1 MHNGLVHRYIY
12 MYELSMSV
20 WLLLRALECNG
31 ESKLLFDETM
41 PVFCASLQ
49 SAGRNISF
57 LFIMITKPSSLFSNS
72 LILRATGKNTMYQ
85 LYALWFGPTRN
96 WSHDFRTRGNY
107 VNHYTPPRWLMSSET
122 FIRIHVQKNNSLAN
136 TCYFSMYKIK
146 QNKPFVIHFSC
157 FARSKEND

>member
-41 PVFCASLQ
+41 PVFCASQ
-49 SAGRNISF
+49 QPAGRNISF
-57 LFIMITKPSSLFSNS
+57 LFIMITKPSRLFSNS
-72 LILRATGKNTMYQ
+72 LILRATGKNTMYL

-107 VNHYTPPRWLMSSET
+107 VNHYTTEVINEFWDIYKNTCSEKQLSGKYLL
-122 FIRIHVQKNNSLAN
+122 FFHVQN
-136 TCYFSMYKIK
+136 
-146 QNKPFVIHFSC
+146 
-157 FARSKEND
+157 

>member
-49 SAGRNISF
+49 MNHERFILFNFVHGKIADICQRVVF
-57 LFIMITKPSSLFSNS
+57 LDMYSYKC
-72 LILRATGKNTMYQ
+72 LRT
-85 LYALWFGPTRN
+85 
-96 WSHDFRTRGNY
+96 H
-107 VNHYTPPRWLMSSET
+107 
-122 FIRIHVQKNNSLAN
+122 
-136 TCYFSMYKIK
+136 
-146 QNKPFVIHFSC
+146 
-157 FARSKEND
+157 